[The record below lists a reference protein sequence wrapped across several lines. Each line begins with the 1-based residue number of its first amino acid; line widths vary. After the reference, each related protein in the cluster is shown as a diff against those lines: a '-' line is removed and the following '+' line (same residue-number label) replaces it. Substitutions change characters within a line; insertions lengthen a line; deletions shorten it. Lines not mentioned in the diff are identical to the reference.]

1 VSITLSSHDALVAAL
16 EGAHRVAL
24 SSYAITHDMADELA
38 ACADRGG
45 DVHVRLAAHLM
56 GDSTGTRAAAAAR
69 IVAQLREHG
78 VDAAL
83 IAPGDISP
91 HVKAASVDGVLWLDD
106 RNFPRKGPD
115 LVVRDD
121 DPADV
126 RAATSWVDGT
136 AAHSDRL
143 TFTKRDALAQEAAAI
158 AGSPGGEIDLSTED
172 IGTGPIETALLH
184 RLAAGDHVRLLCD
197 LAECTSSSARGALAQ
212 LEGAGAEVRS
222 RKAVDKLAVT
232 ADRAWIGSAN
242 ASFLDAHTA
251 AQSDWGLVTTQ
262 TDAVAALRRRFEDA
276 WNGRA
281 APA

>member
-1 VSITLSSHDALVAAL
+1 
-16 EGAHRVAL
+16 
-24 SSYAITHDMADELA
+24 
-38 ACADRGG
+38 
-45 DVHVRLAAHLM
+45 
-56 GDSTGTRAAAAAR
+56 
-69 IVAQLREHG
+69 
-78 VDAAL
+78 
-83 IAPGDISP
+83 
-91 HVKAASVDGVLWLDD
+91 
-106 RNFPRKGPD
+106 
-115 LVVRDD
+115 
-121 DPADV
+121 
-126 RAATSWVDGT
+126 
-136 AAHSDRL
+136 
-143 TFTKRDALAQEAAAI
+143 
-158 AGSPGGEIDLSTED
+158 
-172 IGTGPIETALLH
+172 LLH